1 MRNMNKCKLL
11 ICIALLL
18 ATCVISACG
27 KKKNA
32 EMPQTK
38 YETKVLQ
45 PEERVYNM
53 TFPASLEGVNEAK
66 VYPQVEGVIKSKN
79 YTSGTLVHK
88 GQTLFVIDPTEYQL
102 SVQSAEA
109 ELSVAKAKLE
119 TTKLQY
125 ESNQELFTKKVISDY
140 VLKTSLNDYNSAKAS
155 VQQAEAQL
163 NIARTN
169 LGYCSVT
176 APFDGYISSNN
187 YGIGDMATRG
197 NYLCIVSDHRE
208 IKADFSMDESQLL
221 HIIQKFQL
229 KVTEKGLIGANNQ
242 NARDLMPTV
251 KLKLK
256 DGSIYKYEGKLTRT
270 DATLNEGTGTAT
282 CEASF
287 TNPDGVLRSGL
298 TAMVILPIQFDSVLV
313 VPQTAAVNL
322 QDQKMFYRVKED
334 GTVEGILCEVYPS
347 DDGKDYFI
355 MSGLKAG
362 DEVVTNGV
370 RKLSN
375 GMKIR

>member
-1 MRNMNKCKLL
+1 MKKSLSILCTMLL
-11 ICIALLL
+11 VA
-18 ATCVISACG
+18 ACVISSCG

-32 EMPQTK
+32 EMPQVK
-38 YETKVLQ
+38 YETKVLK
-45 PEERVYNM
+45 PESRVYNM

-66 VYPQVEGVIKSKN
+66 VYPQVEGIIKSKN

-88 GQTLFVIDPTEYQL
+88 GQTLFVIDPTEYRL

-109 ELSVAKAKLE
+109 QLSVAKAKLE

-125 ESNQELFTKKVISDY
+125 ESNQQLYAQKVISDY
-140 VLKTSLNDYNSAKAS
+140 VLKTSLNEYNSAKAS

-176 APFDGYISSNN
+176 APFEGYISSNN
-187 YGIGDMATRG
+187 LGVGDMASRS
-197 NYLCIVSDHRE
+197 NYLCTVSDHRE
-208 IKADFSMDESQLL
+208 IKADFSMNETQMLN
-221 HIIQKFQL
+221 IIKEFKL
-229 KVTEKGLIGANNQ
+229 RVTEKGMIDSAGKY
-242 NARDLMPTV
+242 ARDIMPPV

-256 DGSIYKYEGKLTRT
+256 DGSTYKYDGQLTRL
-270 DATLNEGTGTAT
+270 DATLNEGTGTAS

-287 TNPDGVLRSGL
+287 SNPDGVLRSGL
-298 TAMVILPIQFDSVLV
+298 TATVILPIQFDSVLV

-322 QDQKMFYRVKED
+322 QDQKMFYRVKKD

-347 DDGKDYFI
+347 DDGKEYFI
-355 MSGLKAG
+355 MSGLNPG

>member
-1 MRNMNKCKLL
+1 MNKSKLL
-11 ICIALLL
+11 LFAVLLL
-18 ATCVISACG
+18 ATSMILSCG
-27 KKKNA
+27 KKKNN
-32 EMPQTK
+32 EMPQVK

-45 PEERVYNM
+45 HESRIYNM
-53 TFPASLEGVNEAK
+53 TFPASLEGTNEAK
-66 VYPQVEGVIKSKN
+66 VYPQVEGIIKAKN

-88 GQTLFVIDPTEYQL
+88 GQALFVIDPTEFQL

-109 ELSVAKAKLE
+109 QLSVAKAKLE

-125 ESNQELFTKKVISDY
+125 ESNQELYAQKVISDY
-140 VLKTSLNDYNSAKAS
+140 VLKTSLNEYNSAKAS

-169 LGYCSVT
+169 LGYCTVT
-176 APFDGYISSNN
+176 APFDGYISTNN
-187 YGIGDMATRG
+187 GYGIGDMAVRG
-197 NYLCIVSDHRE
+197 NYLCTVSDHRE
-208 IKADFSMDESQLL
+208 IIADFSMNESQML
-221 HIIQKFQL
+221 HIIKEFHL
-229 KVTEKGLIGANNQ
+229 RVTEKGMVDSSGKY
-242 NARDLMPTV
+242 ARDVMHGV
-251 KLKLK
+251 QLKLK
-256 DGSIYKYEGKLTRT
+256 DGSIYKYDGRLTRL
-270 DATLNEGTGTAT
+270 DATINDGTGTAS
-282 CEASF
+282 CEATF

-298 TAMVILPIQFDSVLV
+298 TAMVILPIKFDSVLV

-322 QDQKMFYRVKED
+322 QDQKMFYRVKKD

-355 MSGLKAG
+355 MSGMEPG

>member
-1 MRNMNKCKLL
+1 MNKSKLFL
-11 ICIALLL
+11 FAVLLL
-18 ATCVISACG
+18 ATCMILSCG
-27 KKKNA
+27 KKKNN
-32 EMPQTK
+32 EMPQVK

-45 PEERVYNM
+45 HESRIYNM
-53 TFPASLEGVNEAK
+53 TFPASLEGTNEAK
-66 VYPQVEGVIKSKN
+66 VYPQVEGIIKAKN

-88 GQTLFVIDPTEYQL
+88 GQALFVIDPTEFQL

-109 ELSVAKAKLE
+109 QLSVAKAKLE

-125 ESNQELFTKKVISDY
+125 ESNQELYAQKVISDY
-140 VLKTSLNDYNSAKAS
+140 VLKTSLNEYNSAKAS

-169 LGYCSVT
+169 LGYCTVT

-197 NYLCIVSDHRE
+197 NYLCTVSDHRE
-208 IKADFSMDESQLL
+208 ILADFSMDESQML
-221 HIIQKFQL
+221 HIINEFRL
-229 KVTEKGLIGANNQ
+229 KVTEKGLMDSTGKYP
-242 NARDLMPTV
+242 RDVLPAV

-256 DGSIYKYEGKLTRT
+256 DGSIYKHDGRLTRL
-270 DATLNEGTGTAT
+270 DAMLNEGTGTAT
-282 CEASF
+282 CEATF

-298 TAMVILPIQFDSVLV
+298 TAMVILPIKFDSVLV

-322 QDQKMFYRVKED
+322 QDQKMFYRVKKD

-355 MSGLKAG
+355 MSGMEPG

>member
-1 MRNMNKCKLL
+1 MNKSHL
-11 ICIALLL
+11 IIAL
-18 ATCVISACG
+18 ATIMAACMFFSCG
-27 KKKNA
+27 KKKTA
-32 EMPQTK
+32 EMPQIK

-45 PEERVYNM
+45 PESRTYNM
-53 TFPASLEGVNEAK
+53 MFPATLEGTNEAK
-66 VYPQVEGVIKSKN
+66 VYPQVEGVIKAKN

-88 GQTLFVIDPTEYQL
+88 GQSLFVIDPTEYRL

-109 ELSVAKAKLE
+109 QLSVAKARLE

-125 ESNQELFTKKVISDY
+125 ESNQQLFAQKVISDY

-169 LGYCSVT
+169 LGYCTVT
-176 APFDGYISSNN
+176 APFEGYISTNN
-187 YGIGDMATRG
+187 SYGVGDMATRG
-197 NYLCIVSDHRE
+197 NYLCTVSDHRE
-208 IKADFSMDESQLL
+208 ILADFSMDETQML
-221 HIIQKFQL
+221 HVIKEFRL
-229 KVTEKGLIGANNQ
+229 KVTEKGLIDSNGKYP
-242 NARDLMPTV
+242 RDVLPAV
-251 KLKLK
+251 QLKLK
-256 DGSIYKYEGKLTRT
+256 DGSIYKHDGRLTRL

-282 CEASF
+282 CEATFS
-287 TNPDGVLRSGL
+287 NPDGVLRSGL

-322 QDQKMFYRVKED
+322 QDQKMFYRVKKD
-334 GTVEGILCEVYPS
+334 GTVEGIICEVNPS
-347 DDGKDYFI
+347 DDGKEYFI
-355 MSGLKAG
+355 MSGMKPG

>member
-1 MRNMNKCKLL
+1 MNKSHL
-11 ICIALLL
+11 IICL
-18 ATCVISACG
+18 ATIMAAGLFFSCG
-27 KKKNA
+27 KKKTA
-32 EMPQTK
+32 EMPQVK
-38 YETKVLQ
+38 YETKVLK
-45 PEERVYNM
+45 PESRTYNM
-53 TFPASLEGVNEAK
+53 TFPASLEGTNEAK
-66 VYPQVEGVIKSKN
+66 VYPQVEGIIKSKN

-88 GQTLFVIDPTEYQL
+88 GQTLFVIDPTEYRL

-109 ELSVAKAKLE
+109 QLSVAKAKLE

-125 ESNQELFTKKVISDY
+125 ESNLQLFAQKVISDY

-163 NIARTN
+163 NIAKTN

-176 APFDGYISSNN
+176 APFEGYISSNN
-187 YGIGDMATRG
+187 LGVGDMATKG

-208 IKADFSMDESQLL
+208 IDADFSMDEMQMLN
-221 HIIQKFQL
+221 IIKEFKL
-229 KVTEKGLIGANNQ
+229 RVTEKGMVDSAGKY
-242 NARDLMPTV
+242 ARDIMPAV

-256 DGSIYKYEGKLTRT
+256 DGSTYKYDGRLTRL

-287 TNPDGVLRSGL
+287 SNPDGVLRSGL
-298 TAMVILPIQFDSVLV
+298 TATVILPIQFDSVLV

-322 QDQKMFYRVKED
+322 QDQKMFYRVKKD

-347 DDGKDYFI
+347 DDGKEYYI
-355 MSGLKAG
+355 MSGLNPG

>member
-1 MRNMNKCKLL
+1 MKKSLSVLCTMLL
-11 ICIALLL
+11 IA
-18 ATCVISACG
+18 ACVISSCG
-27 KKKNA
+27 KKKTP
-32 EMPQTK
+32 EMPQVK
-38 YETKVLQ
+38 YETKVLK
-45 PEERVYNM
+45 PESRTYNM

-66 VYPQVEGVIKSKN
+66 VYPQVEGIIKSKN

-88 GQTLFVIDPTEYQL
+88 GQTLFVIDPTEYRL

-109 ELSVAKAKLE
+109 QLSVAKAKLE

-125 ESNQELFTKKVISDY
+125 ESNQQLYAQKVISDY

-176 APFDGYISSNN
+176 APFEGYISSNN
-187 YGIGDMATRG
+187 LGVGDMATKG
-197 NYLCIVSDHRE
+197 NYLCTVSDHRE
-208 IKADFSMDESQLL
+208 IKADFSMDESQML
-221 HIIQKFQL
+221 HIIQEFQL
-229 KVTEKGLIGANNQ
+229 KVTEKGMVDPNGKY
-242 NARDLMPTV
+242 ARETLPPV

-256 DGSIYKYEGKLTRT
+256 DGSTYKFEGRLTRL
-270 DATLNEGTGTAT
+270 DATLNEGTGTAS

-287 TNPDGVLRSGL
+287 SNPDGVLRSGL
-298 TAMVILPIQFDSVLV
+298 TATVILPIQFDSVLV

-322 QDQKMFYRVKED
+322 QDQKMFYRIKKD

-347 DDGKDYFI
+347 DDGKEYFI
-355 MSGLKAG
+355 MSGLNPG

>member
-1 MRNMNKCKLL
+1 MAAGLFF
-11 ICIALLL
+11 
-18 ATCVISACG
+18 SCG
-27 KKKNA
+27 KKKTA
-32 EMPQTK
+32 EMPQVK
-38 YETKVLQ
+38 YETKVLK
-45 PEERVYNM
+45 PESRTYNM
-53 TFPASLEGVNEAK
+53 TFPASLEGTNEAK
-66 VYPQVEGVIKSKN
+66 VYPQVEGIIKSKN

-88 GQTLFVIDPTEYQL
+88 GQTLFVIDPTEYRL

-109 ELSVAKAKLE
+109 QLSVAKAKLE

-125 ESNQELFTKKVISDY
+125 ESNLQLFAQKVISDY

-163 NIARTN
+163 NIAKTN

-176 APFDGYISSNN
+176 APFEGYISSNN
-187 YGIGDMATRG
+187 LGVGDMATKG

-208 IKADFSMDESQLL
+208 IDADFSMDEMQMLN
-221 HIIQKFQL
+221 IIKEFKL
-229 KVTEKGLIGANNQ
+229 RVTEKGMVDSAGKY
-242 NARDLMPTV
+242 ARDIMPAV

-256 DGSIYKYEGKLTRT
+256 DGSTYKYDGRLTRL

-287 TNPDGVLRSGL
+287 SNPDGVLRSGL
-298 TAMVILPIQFDSVLV
+298 TATVILPIQFDSVLV

-322 QDQKMFYRVKED
+322 QDQKMFYRVKKD

-347 DDGKDYFI
+347 DDGKEYYI
-355 MSGLKAG
+355 MSGLNPG

>member
-1 MRNMNKCKLL
+1 MNKSKLFL
-11 ICIALLL
+11 VAALTM
-18 ATCVISACG
+18 AACMFFSCG
-27 KKKNA
+27 KKKTP
-32 EMPQTK
+32 EMPQVK
-38 YETKVLQ
+38 YETKVLK
-45 PEERVYNM
+45 PESRTYNM
-53 TFPASLEGVNEAK
+53 TFSASLEGTNEAK
-66 VYPQVEGVIKSKN
+66 VYPQVEGIIKSKN

-88 GQTLFVIDPTEYQL
+88 GQTLFVIDPTEYRL

-109 ELSVAKAKLE
+109 QLSVAKAKLE

-125 ESNQELFTKKVISDY
+125 ESNQQLFAQKVISDY

-169 LGYCSVT
+169 LGYCTVT
-176 APFDGYISSNN
+176 APFEGYISSNN
-187 YGIGDMATRG
+187 LGVGDMATRG

-208 IKADFSMDESQLL
+208 IDADFSMDEMQMLN
-221 HIIQKFQL
+221 IIKEFKL
-229 KVTEKGLIGANNQ
+229 RVTEKGMVDSAGKY
-242 NARDLMPTV
+242 ARDIMPAV

-256 DGSIYKYEGKLTRT
+256 DGSTYKYDGRLTRL

-287 TNPDGVLRSGL
+287 SNPDGVLRSGL
-298 TAMVILPIQFDSVLV
+298 TATVILPIQFDSVLV

-322 QDQKMFYRVKED
+322 QDQKMFYRVKKD

-347 DDGKDYFI
+347 DDGKEYYI
-355 MSGLKAG
+355 MSGLNPG